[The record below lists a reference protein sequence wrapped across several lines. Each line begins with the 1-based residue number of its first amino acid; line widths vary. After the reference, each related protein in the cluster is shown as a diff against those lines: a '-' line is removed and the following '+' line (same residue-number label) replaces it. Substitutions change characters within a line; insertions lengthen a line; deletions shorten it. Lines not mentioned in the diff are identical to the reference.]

1 MKTLRI
7 WTRKGRPPPTQA
19 RAFPYTLLIFSLTET
34 GSRCDFFTCIQLC
47 SNVHFFQTQLEILST
62 RPLLEFCQSGSI
74 QLEFQVFTFSWNS
87 NTGLFYSIFCFDLA
101 NGQWPSMK
109 HANKELQ
116 KGHVLVPHL
125 LMEDFLVLNLI
136 KYNNGKF
143 DKI

>member
-1 MKTLRI
+1 
-7 WTRKGRPPPTQA
+7 
-19 RAFPYTLLIFSLTET
+19 
-34 GSRCDFFTCIQLC
+34 
-47 SNVHFFQTQLEILST
+47 
-62 RPLLEFCQSGSI
+62 
-74 QLEFQVFTFSWNS
+74 
-87 NTGLFYSIFCFDLA
+87 
-101 NGQWPSMK
+101 MK